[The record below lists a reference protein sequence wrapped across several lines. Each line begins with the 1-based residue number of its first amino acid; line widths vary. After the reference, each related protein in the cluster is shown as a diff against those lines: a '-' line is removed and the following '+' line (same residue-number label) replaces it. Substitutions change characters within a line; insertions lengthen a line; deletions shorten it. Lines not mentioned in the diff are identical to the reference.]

1 MQAVVQEKRMVS
13 LADYLD
19 PRMVRI
25 PLSARTKWDAI
36 AELVDLIAAAGKCR
50 DRNRLLEAVLARER
64 QRTTAI
70 GRGLAIPHAKCD
82 ACGDLVVAVGIP
94 AEPLEFDA
102 IDRQPVKLVVLLVSA
117 MSEASL
123 QIQVLAKLSRLV
135 LDNEVFQKVVS
146 APTPEALIGTIREF
160 NHC

>member
-1 MQAVVQEKRMVS
+1 MVS
-13 LADYLD
+13 LGEYLD
-19 PRMVRI
+19 PQLVKI
-25 PLSARTKWDAI
+25 PLVARTKWEAI
-36 AELVDLIAAAGKCR
+36 TELVDTIAASGRAR

-82 ACGDLVVAVGIP
+82 ACGELVVAVGVP
-94 AEPLEFDA
+94 AEPLDFDA
-102 IDRQPVKLVVLLVSA
+102 IDRQPVRLVVLLASA
-117 MSEASL
+117 MAQSSL

-135 LDNEVFQKVVS
+135 LNDEVFQRVLS
-146 APTPEALIGTIREF
+146 APDAESLVAIVRQF